1 MKMISFLQVVI
12 FILLAI
18 HQMCGAAEDTELPKW
33 INELRLNSS
42 KTLRTEINVFNIKMP
57 DPLKDGKYFLFCLKS
72 EGSLDK
78 VHDPFE
84 AMHKMFSSSGWRYVL
99 EYQADGHGSSSF
111 AYEKG
116 NYFSNIYVNI
126 DSSCDDEETGHV
138 PSKFWLE
145 IYCRE
150 K

>member
-1 MKMISFLQVVI
+1 MKKI
-12 FILLAI
+12 FILKIILLILFSI
-18 HQMCGAAEDTELPKW
+18 HQVCRAAENTEFPKW
-33 INELRLNSS
+33 INELRLNANR
-42 KTLRTEINVFNIKMP
+42 TLQTEVNVFNIKMP
-57 DPLKDGKYFLFCLKS
+57 DHLKEGKYFLFCLKG
-72 EGSLDK
+72 EGGLEK

-84 AMHKMFSSSGWRYVL
+84 AMDKMFSSRGWRYIL

-111 AYEKG
+111 GYEKG
-116 NYFSNIYVNI
+116 NYFCNIYVNI

-138 PSKFWLE
+138 PSKFWFE